1 MAMIETEH
9 LKLIQPSM
17 KYVEDLFQL
26 HTNDEATRYTP
37 LGRHKDIEDTANY
50 IQQWQQ
56 HWQDNQF
63 GYFLIQPKDKDVVVG
78 IMGYE
83 YRTINDQHF
92 LNLYYRLLPE
102 FTGHNYAFEAISR
115 IDEWMLSRDNET
127 TQIVRTNIQ
136 NVPSIKLAQRLGFN
150 RDKEWDDVI
159 NKSDICLFKS

>member
-26 HTNDEATRYTP
+26 HNNDEATRYTP
-37 LGRHKDIEDTANY
+37 LGRHKDIEDTAHY
-50 IQQWQQ
+50 IQQWDQ

-83 YRTINDQHF
+83 YRTINDQRF

-102 FTGHNYAFEAISR
+102 YTGRNYAYEAISR

-127 TQIVRTNIQ
+127 AHIVRTNIQ
-136 NVPSIKLAQRLGFN
+136 NVPSIKLAQRLGFK
-150 RDKEWDDVI
+150 RDKEWDDII
-159 NKSDICLFKS
+159 NKGDICLFKN

>member
-1 MAMIETEH
+1 MIETEH

-17 KYVEDLFQL
+17 KYIEDLFQL

-92 LNLYYRLLPE
+92 
-102 FTGHNYAFEAISR
+102 
-115 IDEWMLSRDNET
+115 
-127 TQIVRTNIQ
+127 
-136 NVPSIKLAQRLGFN
+136 
-150 RDKEWDDVI
+150 
-159 NKSDICLFKS
+159 